1 MQGNLRRISVLLA
14 LTAVILLPACESGKD
29 MQIAELQQQVDDL
42 RFQRSDLESRL
53 AAALNG
59 GDQARQMA
67 LSLQQQLDEARRQL
81 AEGEAQPGHLPEGWE
96 GTGQI
101 AWVPLAGDL
110 LFDSGKA
117 KLKAGGA
124 ETVAAVARQI
134 SESFPNRQIFVIG
147 HTDSDPIKV
156 TKNLWDD
163 NLDLSAN
170 RAMTV
175 ARELQKLG
183 VDASRIIAGGQGEYN
198 PRAPNDEASKAQN
211 RRVEIIAVERQ

>member
-117 KLKAGGA
+117 KLKAGGV
-124 ETVAAVARQI
+124 ET
-134 SESFPNRQIFVIG
+134 VIG